1 MILPW
6 GEALGEGRSLDDVLS
21 NRAIPL
27 WGRGERCADNV
38 LRVECQSTRTERN
51 RMNSVFLYSLI
62 TGIYTSWGERK
73 LSPQVNSS
81 PR

>member
-27 WGRGERCADNV
+27 WVGESDV
-38 LRVECQSTRTERN
+38 
-51 RMNSVFLYSLI
+51 LI
-62 TGIYTSWGERK
+62 TCYEWNAKVREQRGIE
-73 LSPQVNSS
+73 
-81 PR
+81 

>member
-6 GEALGEGRSLDDVLS
+6 GDALGEGRSLDDVLS

-38 LRVECQSTRTERN
+38 LRVECESTRTERN
-51 RMNSVFLYSLI
+51 RMNSGCLFI
-62 TGIYTSWGERK
+62 H
-73 LSPQVNSS
+73 
-81 PR
+81 